1 MARKTKEEIFL
12 EDFYVAPCNIDVLLG
27 DLMVV
32 DGENEGQDI
41 VGGIISLMLTILL
54 LTEFALWI
62 KVANYKTNKK

>member
-1 MARKTKEEIFL
+1 
-12 EDFYVAPCNIDVLLG
+12 
-27 DLMVV
+27 MVV

-62 KVANYKTNKK
+62 QVANKQNNTNQDIIVILDQR